1 MPAYTQQL
9 DAEMRDGGG
18 EQEGGWYVFGNDDGY
33 LFGPPD
39 IVFPALERFAGRILA
54 RRSLRLQRA
63 KTEVFCWGELPAGT
77 PADLKRAGMEVNGV
91 FEPGMECYGIGIGSP
106 VYVNAYLE
114 SIVEEI
120 RGVADQTA
128 RTTGVFPQL
137 DKTSCAWLMA
147 TPTLETYIPSTPYR
161 TNYRIIPFL
170 VTNVINYV
178 IFENTMAIM

>member
-1 MPAYTQQL
+1 
-9 DAEMRDGGG
+9 
-18 EQEGGWYVFGNDDGY
+18 
-33 LFGPPD
+33 
-39 IVFPALERFAGRILA
+39 
-54 RRSLRLQRA
+54 
-63 KTEVFCWGELPAGT
+63 
-77 PADLKRAGMEVNGV
+77 MEVNGI

-147 TPTLETYIPSTPYR
+147 TPTLETYIPSTLFRKVIAAHLCLPSPSASLLSGSPPATTTPGQPR
-161 TNYRIIPFL
+161 TCGRVGGRGHAL
-170 VTNVINYV
+170 
-178 IFENTMAIM
+178 